1 MIKMNDRLR
10 GIHIRVFDQR
20 QWNIPSTNF
29 IYGFNGLI
37 IDVLHPFF
45 TLPKYSTKY
54 TAVK

>member
-1 MIKMNDRLR
+1 MIKMNDRLH

-29 IYGFNGLI
+29 IYGFNGHI

-45 TLPKYSTKY
+45 TLPKYSTIY